1 MAQSIN
7 GSLQAAVASHFTRT
21 SNHHS
26 PSISKRSPT
35 LESPSLSKL
44 VLYNDWPF
52 FSITS
57 FQSDAFSVRVNSVS
71 SSTLVIKGMSYPWS
85 SSASISTS
93 VLEIDSISS
102 TSSSTTLSQRE
113 KTSNTFH
120 SPTALS
126 VSPSVSSSRSMSK
139 SLSSTLTPSF
149 WFSPS
154 VIQSA
159 SETVRPSTS
168 PSLSNFPVVPLST
181 ILTPH
186 HPQSVISTIASA
198 ATINVDQSDLWPLLS
213 VTSSHRE
220 AFALSLSVPSSTAF
234 LKRVSSSRSS
244 SASISKGV
252 SISVRSSIDVTVLKS
267 SPAGLSWSI
276 FPSKSRSLSLSTG

>member
-57 FQSDAFSVRVNSVS
+57 FQSDAFSVRFSFS

-120 SPTALS
+120 SLTALS
-126 VSPSVSSSRSMSK
+126 VSPSASSSRSMSK
-139 SLSSTLTPSF
+139 SLSSTLSPSF

-154 VIQSA
+154 VIQST

-198 ATINVDQSDLWPLLS
+198 ATINVDQSDLWPPPS

-276 FPSKSRSLSLSTG
+276 FPSKSRSVSLSTG